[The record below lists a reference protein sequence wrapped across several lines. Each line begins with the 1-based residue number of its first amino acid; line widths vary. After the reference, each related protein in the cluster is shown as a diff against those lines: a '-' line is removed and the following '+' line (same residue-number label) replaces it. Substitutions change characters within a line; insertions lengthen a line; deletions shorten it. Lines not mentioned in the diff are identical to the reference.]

1 MVKRERTMIV
11 IGSVSFILLLSFLA
25 IGGVVAF
32 AFRVSG
38 AEFEAPDI
46 QLFHEARQAA
56 QPELDA
62 FKKQY
67 EAYSAFTNDVID
79 DDTLTQEAE
88 AVIAEKMK
96 EAITT
101 QYGEKEGNES

>member
-46 QLFHEARQAA
+46 QLFHEAA